1 MRTRYALRRGGRP
14 GLNLNQFRALM
25 WTTTRSALAA
35 HDPGARSLSG
45 RGRPGAALRPG
56 PTEIE
61 TLVRN
66 VGRAVA
72 GPASTRGAFHLT
84 LPQDPALAAG
94 RPGTG
99 VVVVGMGTPATVGDS
114 VAGRRQRPPRR
125 VHRAWL
131 VAAVTFLV
139 LLASAAFRS
148 SLGVMLVPI
157 EDDLGWTRTD
167 TSIAVS
173 LNLIVYGLAAPFAA
187 ALLERIGVRRTAV
200 VALLLIAAGCLATTV
215 MTAPWQLSALWG
227 VVVGV
232 ATGSIALV
240 FGAIVANRWFVARR
254 GLVVGIL
261 GAAWATGQLVFLPL
275 LAVLVDAFGWRA
287 ASMVIA
293 LLCAAL
299 LPVVAVVLRDRPQDV
314 GLLPY
319 GGAPQEEEILP
330 GQVPP
335 TARAAVVH
343 AVTVLREAFWTR
355 PFLLLAGTFFICGWT
370 TNGIIS
376 SHFVP
381 AAHDHGMPATTA
393 AGLLAVV
400 GVFDIVGTIGS
411 GWLTDRVDPRLLLAV
426 YYGLRGVA
434 LLAVPALL
442 GPGVEPPLLVVVAL
456 FGLDWVATVPPT
468 VVLCRAA
475 FGPERGGIVFGWVFA
490 VHMVGAGVA
499 AAASGAMRAA
509 SGDYTS
515 AWLLA
520 GALAVSAAAA
530 SLLLPRFAAELRT

>member
-1 MRTRYALRRGGRP
+1 M
-14 GLNLNQFRALM
+14 
-25 WTTTRSALAA
+25 
-35 HDPGARSLSG
+35 D
-45 RGRPGAALRPG
+45 
-56 PTEIE
+56 
-61 TLVRN
+61 V
-66 VGRAVA
+66 
-72 GPASTRGAFHLT
+72 
-84 LPQDPALAAG
+84 
-94 RPGTG
+94 
-99 VVVVGMGTPATVGDS
+99 GTPAGTGSAVE
-114 VAGRRQRPPRR
+114 GRRAPR

-148 SLGVMLVPI
+148 SLGVLLVPI
-157 EDDLGWTRTD
+157 EEDLGWTRTD

-187 ALLERIGVRRTAV
+187 ALLERVGVRRTAV
-200 VALLLIAAGCLATTV
+200 GALLLIAVGCAATTT
-215 MTAPWQLSALWG
+215 MSAPWQLSALWG
-227 VVVGV
+227 VLIGV
-232 ATGSIALV
+232 ATGSVALV
-240 FGAIVANRWFVARR
+240 FGAIVANRWFVTRR

-275 LAVLVDAFGWRA
+275 LAAVVDAFGWRA
-287 ASMVIA
+287 ASLVIA
-293 LLCAAL
+293 LVCTAL
-299 LPVVAVVLRDRPQDV
+299 LPVVATVLRDRPADV

-319 GGAPQEEEILP
+319 GGTADDSDHED
-330 GQVPP
+330 VPP

-355 PFLLLAGTFFICGWT
+355 PFLLLAGTFFVCGWT

-381 AAHDHGMPATTA
+381 AAHDHGMHATTA

-400 GVFDIVGTIGS
+400 GIFDIVGTIGS
-411 GWLTDRVDPRLLLAV
+411 GWLTDRIDPRVLLAV
-426 YYGLRGVA
+426 YYTLRGVA

-442 GPGVEPPLLVVVAL
+442 GPSVEPPLLLVVAL

-468 VVLCRAA
+468 VVLCRTA

-490 VHMVGAGVA
+490 AHMVGAGAA
-499 AAASGAMRAA
+499 AAASGALRAA
-509 SGDYTS
+509 SGNYTS

-520 GALAVSAAAA
+520 GALAVTAAAA
-530 SLLLPRFAAELRT
+530 SLVLPRTKQLGTQPAQEI